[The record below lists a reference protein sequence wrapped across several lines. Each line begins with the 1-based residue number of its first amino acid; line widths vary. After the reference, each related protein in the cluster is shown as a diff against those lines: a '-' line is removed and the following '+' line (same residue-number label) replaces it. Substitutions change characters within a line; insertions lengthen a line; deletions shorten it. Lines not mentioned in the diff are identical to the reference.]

1 MAHSTEI
8 LQVTKLETHAVIVT
22 FTDGILAQYTS
33 AELLALRPERET
45 APQIKP
51 WRGPLW

>member
-1 MAHSTEI
+1 MAYSTEI
-8 LQVTKLETHAVIVT
+8 LQVAKLETHAVIVT
-22 FTDGILAQYTS
+22 FTDETLAQYTT
-33 AELLALRPERET
+33 AERLALRPERET